1 MNADEHLLG
10 ELVRWWA
17 GGWKRAM
24 KVSLPI
30 TPEEHLR
37 SLQRSLKIIRRAI
50 AANHRLLATAGQL
63 SQSQQPEQ
71 PERDETDPEAR
82 LTIEHGTI
90 CIRNFNGWLLWSSEL
105 ERLSRGTNLKDV
117 LEQVAANHASWLEA
131 RQSATRKP

>member
-24 KVSLPI
+24 EISLPI

-37 SLQRSLKIIRRAI
+37 TLKRSLKIIRRTI
-50 AANHRLLATAGQL
+50 VANQRLLTTAGHL
-63 SQSQQPEQ
+63 AQSQQPEL

-90 CIRNFNGWLLWSSEL
+90 CIRNFNGWLLWSAQL
-105 ERLSRGTNLKDV
+105 ERLAHGLSLKHV
-117 LEQVAANHASWLEA
+117 LEQVATNHASWLEA
-131 RQSATRKP
+131 RQSATRRP